1 MKIAASLMALA
12 GLSFAASADI
22 TLKLKSDQDLFL
34 LCSDNTSPFWIGN
47 NPSAC
52 ALVGDNLFIG
62 GYSFAGTNAYIVKI
76 EQIFGTRAFRQ
87 VPGSLTALPGSRGF
101 TGMSFSPRNSG
112 ATGNLLISYDNGSSA
127 NGSFRLYDITTQL
140 NPILRAS
147 STGIRGSAGPAWDPG
162 FNAAG
167 FAVGASFYPEIP
179 SVVYFGAPGP
189 LGLSPVTLDAN
200 VGATVY
206 EPGLG
211 GPTISTGTGNQN
223 YRDIAISSDGKY
235 LVGRPA
241 NQTTIFTRTTANDT
255 GTITIVG
262 TANAP
267 LSQGHNVSI
276 IEVTGQPP
284 VIIQNNR
291 FDNNA
296 GKPFATTIQFFN
308 MNGSPATV
316 SLKQSDG
323 TTAFTAPDGN
333 GYYDFCWDNANQ
345 RLAILDFTARRCYI
359 FEVPGGCTADFN
371 ADTIVD
377 FFDYLDFVA
386 AFSSNDP
393 VADFNADTVIDFF
406 DYLDFV
412 AAFSSG
418 C

>member
-1 MKIAASLMALA
+1 MKTIASLLAVA
-12 GLSFAASADI
+12 GLSVAASADI
-22 TLKLKSDQDLFL
+22 TLKLKSDQDLFS

-52 ALVGDNLFIG
+52 ALVGDDLYIA
-62 GYSFAGTNAYIVKI
+62 GYSFAGTSAYIVKI
-76 EQIFGTRAFRQ
+76 EQIFGVRSFRQ
-87 VPGSLTALPGSRGF
+87 VPGSLTALPASRGF
-101 TGMSFSPRNSG
+101 TGMAFSTRNSS
-112 ATGNLLISYDNGSSA
+112 ATGNLLVSYDSGASS
-127 NGSFRLYDITTQL
+127 NGSFRLYDITSQL

-147 STGIRGSAGPAWDPG
+147 STGLRGAAGPAWDPG

-167 FAVGASFYPEIP
+167 FSVGSNFYPEIP
-179 SVVYFGAPGP
+179 SVLFFGATGP
-189 LGLSPVTLDAN
+189 LGLSPATLDAN
-200 VGATVY
+200 VGQTVY

-223 YRDIAISSDGKY
+223 FRDLAISSDGKY

-241 NQTTIFTRTTANDT
+241 NQTAVFTRTTANDT
-255 GTITIVG
+255 GTITIIG

-267 LSQGHNVSI
+267 FTQGHNVSI
-276 IEVTGQPP
+276 IEVTDQPP

-291 FDNNA
+291 FDNNP

-308 MNGSPATV
+308 MDGSAATV
-316 SLKQSDG
+316 NLTQSDG
-323 TTAFTAPDGN
+323 TTSFTAPDGN
-333 GYYDFCWDNANQ
+333 GYYDFCWDNTNQ

-359 FEVPGGCTADFN
+359 FEVAGACVADYN
-371 ADTIVD
+371 ADTVVD

-386 AFSSNDP
+386 DFSSNAP
-393 VADFNADTVIDFF
+393 GADFNADTVIDFF

-412 AAFSSG
+412 AAFSTG